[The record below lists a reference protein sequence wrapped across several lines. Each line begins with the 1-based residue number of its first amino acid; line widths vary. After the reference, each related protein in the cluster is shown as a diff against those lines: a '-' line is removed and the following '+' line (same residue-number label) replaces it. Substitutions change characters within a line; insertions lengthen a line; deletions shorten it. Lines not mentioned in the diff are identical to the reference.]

1 MLWNPGARPKPSR
14 LCPVSDKVIPTRCER
29 VVMVRLEAPLRAANV
44 LVGPR
49 PKTSREGLYTA
60 RTLVRARPRV
70 PVTIMILTNQDQ
82 VIGEGT
88 TIRHGEPVTWAALV
102 DVQ

>member
-1 MLWNPGARPKPSR
+1 
-14 LCPVSDKVIPTRCER
+14 
-29 VVMVRLEAPLRAANV
+29 VRLEAPLRAVSV

-60 RTLVRARPRV
+60 TTLVRARPRV
-70 PVTIMILTNQDQ
+70 PVTIMIVTNQDQ